1 MPDAAPGRLFVLSAP
16 SGAGKTSLV
25 RALLERMPRIE
36 VSVSHTTRPRR
47 PREEDGINYHFTT
60 LEAFERMQ
68 RENAFLEHAEVFGN
82 RYGTSR
88 AWVEQRLD
96 EGGDVILEI
105 DWQGAEQVRSRM
117 PEAIGIFILP
127 PSMEILARRLED
139 RGQDDQDVIRRRL
152 GEARL
157 EMSHHD
163 RYDYLVIND
172 DFDEAVADLC
182 AIVRAERLHR
192 RAQSVRHARLITAL
206 LDPSGPASAAG
217 QQDDGQVN

>member
-25 RALLERMPRIE
+25 RALLERVPGIE

-47 PREEDGINYHFTT
+47 PREEDGVNYHFTT
-60 LEAFERMQ
+60 LEAFEGMQ
-68 RENAFLEHAEVFGN
+68 RENAFLEHADVFGN

-88 AWVEQRLD
+88 AWVEQRLAA
-96 EGGDVILEI
+96 GGDVILEI

-117 PEAIGIFILP
+117 PGAIGIFILP
-127 PSMEILARRLED
+127 PSMATLARRLEG
-139 RGQDDQDVIRRRL
+139 RGQDDPEVIRRRL

-157 EMSHHD
+157 EMSHHA

-172 DFDEAVADLC
+172 DFDDAVDDLC
-182 AIVRAERLHR
+182 AIVRAERLRHGS
-192 RAQSVRHARLITAL
+192 QQVRHATLLAAL
-206 LDPSGPASAAG
+206 LDPAAPAAAAG
-217 QQDDGQVN
+217 QPDGGKVS